1 MADHASVEAFLDGL
15 DPERREVVEVL
26 RDTVR
31 RGRPQLVE
39 GIKWNS
45 PNYAL
50 AGVDLLTLNVRN
62 KLGRVQLV
70 LHRGATRAEDRTRP
84 PVLADDEGIVA
95 WRSDVRGL
103 VAFADRQDAVDR
115 APLLD
120 RVVTRWIA
128 LP

>member
-1 MADHASVEAFLDGL
+1 MADHASVEAFLAEL

-26 RDTVR
+26 RATVR

-50 AGVDLLTLNVRN
+50 DGVDLLTINVRN

-95 WRSDVRGL
+95 WRSDIRGI
-103 VAFADRQDAVDR
+103 VAFADRQQAVDR
-115 APLLD
+115 GPLLD
-120 RVVTRWIA
+120 RVVARWIV